1 MLTIGR
7 ETDYAARVI
16 LHLALRG
23 ASHRVTAQQIAEQRL
38 IPRALV
44 RRVVTRL
51 STAGLIITARGSDGG
66 ISLARPPGEIS
77 LLEVVE
83 AFEGPVALNIC
94 TVEPEACP
102 LMPAC
107 TVHDAW
113 THARRILRDH
123 LRQITFDKLAFSQE
137 VDIEHNPN
145 PQSAINNPQSQTAT
159 GG

>member
-1 MLTIGR
+1 MLTISR

-16 LHLALRG
+16 LHLALQ
-23 ASHRVTAQQIAEQRL
+23 SPDCRVTAQQIAGQRL

-51 STAGLIITARGSDGG
+51 AAAGLVNTVRGSDGG
-66 ISLARPPGEIS
+66 ITLARPPGEIN

-83 AFEGPVALNIC
+83 ALEGPLALNTC
-94 TVEPEACP
+94 TVEPETCP

-113 THARRILRDH
+113 VSARQVLRDH
-123 LRQITFDKLAFSQE
+123 LRHITFDKLVQAKE
-137 VDIEHNPN
+137 VGIE
-145 PQSAINNPQSQTAT
+145 
-159 GG
+159 

>member
-1 MLTIGR
+1 MLTISR

-16 LHLALRG
+16 LHLALQG
-23 ASHRVTAQQIAEQRL
+23 PDSRVTAQQIAGQRL

-51 STAGLIITARGSDGG
+51 GAAGLVSTTRGADGG
-66 ISLARPPGEIS
+66 IALARPPDQIS

-83 AFEGPVALNIC
+83 AFEGPLALNLC
-94 TVEPEACP
+94 TVEPNVCL

-113 THARRILRDH
+113 VNARRILRDH
-123 LRQITFDKLAFSQE
+123 LRQITFDKLANGKE
-137 VDIEHNPN
+137 VGIE
-145 PQSAINNPQSQTAT
+145 
-159 GG
+159 

>member
-1 MLTIGR
+1 MLTISR

-16 LHLALRG
+16 LHLTLQG
-23 ASHRVTAQQIAEQRL
+23 PDSRVTAQQIAGQRL

-51 STAGLIITARGSDGG
+51 AAAGLISTTRGADGG
-66 ISLARPPGEIS
+66 ITLARPAGEIT

-83 AFEGPVALNIC
+83 AFEGPLALNIC

-113 THARRILRDH
+113 VHARQVLRHH
-123 LRQITFDKLAFSQE
+123 LREITFDKLARAKE
-137 VDIEHNPN
+137 VGIE
-145 PQSAINNPQSQTAT
+145 
-159 GG
+159 

>member
-1 MLTIGR
+1 MITISR

-16 LHLALRG
+16 LHLALQGPGSR
-23 ASHRVTAQQIAEQRL
+23 ATAQQIAGQRL

-51 STAGLIITARGSDGG
+51 RAAGLVATVRGSDGG
-66 ISLARPPGEIS
+66 ITLARPPDQIS
-77 LLEVVE
+77 LLQVVE
-83 AFEGPVALNIC
+83 AFDGPVALNIC

-113 THARRILRDH
+113 THARAILRQH
-123 LRQITFDKLAFSQE
+123 LNQTTFDKLTNGEE
-137 VDIEHNPN
+137 VGIE
-145 PQSAINNPQSQTAT
+145 
-159 GG
+159 